1 MSEPL
6 SPYLIEVILSGTTS
20 LKLTQFPIISNN
32 ATTGHKLKDIE
43 MKWLQLLEDEL
54 VKMWMTDILDDDD
67 RVVIFHNQVVADWN
81 RPVIADIKDDD
92 LLVDMRVE
100 EHEFVQ
106 MLDDMLELKSAQIP
120 GGTKQRAVAM
130 KPTNKKMQNQ
140 KNYSSYAKSPITIV
154 TSGNYVTPMAIL
166 TLWYL

>member
-1 MSEPL
+1 
-6 SPYLIEVILSGTTS
+6 
-20 LKLTQFPIISNN
+20 
-32 ATTGHKLKDIE
+32 
-43 MKWLQLLEDEL
+43 
-54 VKMWMTDILDDDD
+54 
-67 RVVIFHNQVVADWN
+67 
-81 RPVIADIKDDD
+81 
-92 LLVDMRVE
+92 MRVE

-120 GGTKQRAVAM
+120 GGTKQRAVAV
-130 KPTNKKMQNQ
+130 KLTNKKMQNQ